1 MAKELE
7 KRHPLGYFIEDL
19 WTQGFKLS
27 DEDIHFI
34 YLGKNTTNAPDWMT
48 IKALKVTL
56 QFQLHFDGSFFISVL
71 ELLAGER
78 VKTTNQADRLLRDK
92 GLSVPSKPQETRPDL
107 TGEWLR

>member
-7 KRHPLGYFIEDL
+7 KSHPLGYFIEDL

-27 DEDIHFI
+27 DKDIHFI

-56 QFQLHFDGSFFISVL
+56 QFQLHFDGSFFLSVL
-71 ELLAGER
+71 ELLAGEQ
-78 VKTTNQADRLLRDK
+78 VKNNAQADRLLRQK
-92 GLSVPSKPQETRPDL
+92 GFSVNKKAIQL
-107 TGEWLR
+107 N